1 MGSVIVVKL
10 RVEAAR
16 LRTEGIVVLKLQLAI
31 PLVISALLT
40 VASPVGV
47 ISFTKRVLIV
57 FSIEISE
64 VYGSFP
70 FATPLSRRRAS
81 YEIIGF
87 VSYNSTT

>member
-1 MGSVIVVKL
+1 MYHQDWICYCRKTA
-10 RVEAAR
+10 VEAAR

-31 PLVISALLT
+31 PFVISALLT

-64 VYGSFP
+64 VLVHFLLQHLYREGVR
-70 FATPLSRRRAS
+70 LMK
-81 YEIIGF
+81 
-87 VSYNSTT
+87 